1 MVDMSMI
8 IMIVKQQKQHWVMS
22 TGSDNM
28 GDGLILEQLEI
39 LNKNLE
45 LMHQIEL
52 FKLGFISETR
62 LKLKFGL
69 DV

>member
-1 MVDMSMI
+1 
-8 IMIVKQQKQHWVMS
+8 
-22 TGSDNM
+22 M